1 MGVSAQRKWAW
12 MPLYAGSPR
21 DIFLTR
27 CCALDEQNHGP
38 FKEGLSMF
46 KKRAMLLGGFVGML
60 VVGAVVTAGL
70 ALAQHRAQGLYDA
83 LPTRTSG
90 IVIDTDD
97 NDMAIVWSSN
107 GTVHK
112 VLGAGCALG
121 ELVECTTQ
129 YRFTV
134 CEKV

>member
-1 MGVSAQRKWAW
+1 
-12 MPLYAGSPR
+12 
-21 DIFLTR
+21 
-27 CCALDEQNHGP
+27 
-38 FKEGLSMF
+38 MF
-46 KKRAMLLGGFVGML
+46 KKRAMFLGGFVGML
-60 VVGAVVTAGL
+60 VVGAVVTAEL
-70 ALAQHRAQGLYDA
+70 VLAQHRAQALSNA

-97 NDMAIVWSSN
+97 NDTAIVWSSN

-112 VLGAGCALG
+112 VFGAGWELG